1 MGKSF
6 LKPMTRQQLA
16 REMGIS
22 TKTLNKWIKDSGFR
36 LKSGLIK
43 PCDVSA
49 IRELLGYNP
58 SNMDGIEK
66 M

>member
-22 TKTLNKWIKDSGFR
+22 TKTLNKMDKR
-36 LKSGLIK
+36 LRI
-43 PCDVSA
+43 
-49 IRELLGYNP
+49 
-58 SNMDGIEK
+58 
-66 M
+66 